1 MAAAGEVRRIKLG
14 NQGLEVSAQG
24 LGCMGLSISDGA
36 DKLEAGHIALIHHAI
51 NSGITLLG
59 TSDVY
64 GPEINELL
72 VGKVHI
78 VISKM
83 GELKKLLEWSLWSRD
98 VEEDIIPTCRELGI
112 AIVAYSPLGLGFF
125 AKGPKLIENI
135 DNADYRK
142 ATWIHGVSKS
152 YYECKCNGGKEK
164 LHSCTTSTRMGS
176 PTKEMMSAPFQ
187 EPPKIKNLNQNIG
200 ALSVKLSSQE
210 MAELE
215 AMGRPDSVK
224 GERSATYIVT
234 YKNSETPPL
243 YSWKTA

>member
-83 GELKKLLEWSLWSRD
+83 GELKKLVEQGKIKYIGLSEASASTIRRAHAVHPLTTVQLEWSLWSRD

-152 YYECKCNGGKEK
+152 YYECYTKTMFCYIPGLTEIP
-164 LHSCTTSTRMGS
+164 TR
-176 PTKEMMSAPFQ
+176 
-187 EPPKIKNLNQNIG
+187 
-200 ALSVKLSSQE
+200 
-210 MAELE
+210 EL
-215 AMGRPDSVK
+215 RPQQDS
-224 GERSATYIVT
+224 
-234 YKNSETPPL
+234 L
-243 YSWKTA
+243 

>member
-14 NQGLEVSAQG
+14 NQGFEVSAQG

-51 NSGITLLG
+51 NSGITLLD

-72 VGKVHI
+72 LGKGKIKYIGLSETSASTIRRAHAVHSLTA
-78 VISKM
+78 VQ
-83 GELKKLLEWSLWSRD
+83 LEWSLWSRD

-112 AIVAYSPLGLGFF
+112 GIVAYSPLGLGFF
-125 AKGPKLIENI
+125 AKGPKLIEDI

-142 ATWIHGVSKS
+142 ATWIHG
-152 YYECKCNGGKEK
+152 
-164 LHSCTTSTRMGS
+164 HSHGFTNQGDDVCPIPGTS
-176 PTKEMMSAPFQ
+176 
-187 EPPKIKNLNQNIG
+187 KIKNLNQNIG

>member
-14 NQGLEVSAQG
+14 NQGFEVSAQG

-36 DKLEAGHIALIHHAI
+36 DKLEADHIALIHHAI
-51 NSGITLLG
+51 NSGITLLD

-72 VGKVHI
+72 LGKVHI

-83 GELKKLLEWSLWSRD
+83 GELKKLVEQGKIKYIGLSEASASTIRRAHAVHPLTAVQLEWSLWSRD

-152 YYECKCNGGKEK
+152 YYECYTKTMFCYIPGLTEIP
-164 LHSCTTSTRMGS
+164 TR
-176 PTKEMMSAPFQ
+176 
-187 EPPKIKNLNQNIG
+187 
-200 ALSVKLSSQE
+200 
-210 MAELE
+210 EL
-215 AMGRPDSVK
+215 RPQQDS
-224 GERSATYIVT
+224 
-234 YKNSETPPL
+234 L
-243 YSWKTA
+243 